1 MSSLS
6 TLEEYQSIAD
16 ELVFPKGA
24 YIDSKFRSASNGDEF
39 ESVNPSNGKVLASI
53 TACGQEE
60 VDHAVLKAREAFEDG
75 RWSRMHP
82 SERKQIL
89 IKLCKLI
96 KRNQKELAVLES
108 LESGKPIAEIESID
122 IPESIHCIQWH
133 AEAIDKIYDQIAPS
147 GDDAVA
153 MIVREPIGVVA
164 CVLPWNFPIMM
175 MAWKLAPALGAGNS
189 LIIKPAE
196 ETSMTA
202 LCLAELA
209 TEAGVPPGVLN
220 VVPGLGETTGK
231 LIGLHPDIDMVSF
244 TGSTE
249 VGKYFLEYSAKS
261 NLKKIVLE
269 CGGKNPCVVM
279 EDAEDLDVVAQH
291 VTNAVFWNMGE
302 NCSSN
307 SRLIV
312 HNAISDDLI
321 ERILHRLRDWR
332 TGTPLDPANRLGAI
346 VSEKQYKQILKYIE
360 IGKKEG
366 AEIIAGGNA
375 IELDGGYFIEPTIF
389 KNVTPE
395 MTIAREEIFGPVLA
409 IITVNGDDQAV
420 EIANDTNYGLAASVF
435 TSNLKRAHRM
445 ARSIRAGT
453 VTVNCFGEGDITTPF
468 GGYKQSGFGGRD
480 NSIHA
485 HDQYTEMKTIWLDIS
500 DQVVNSSIE

>member
-6 TLEEYQSIAD
+6 TLEEYQAIAD
-16 ELVFPKGA
+16 ELALPKSA
-24 YIDSKFRSASNGDEF
+24 YINNKFCTAKSGETFD
-39 ESVNPSNGKVLASI
+39 SVNPANGKVLASI
-53 TACGQEE
+53 TACGQAEI
-60 VDHAVLKAREAFEDG
+60 DQAVLKARESFEDG
-75 RWSRMHP
+75 RWSKMHP
-82 SERKQIL
+82 TERKQVL

-96 KRNQKELAVLES
+96 SRNSKELAVMES
-108 LESGKPIAEIESID
+108 LESGKPIAEIETID
-122 IPESIHCIQWH
+122 IPETIHCIQWH
-133 AEAIDKIYDQIAPS
+133 AEAIDKMYDQVAPS

-153 MIVREPIGVVA
+153 LVVREPIGVVA
-164 CVLPWNFPIMM
+164 CVLPWNFPLMM
-175 MAWKLAPALGAGNS
+175 VAWKLAPALGAGNS

-202 LCLAELA
+202 LRLAELA
-209 TEAGVPPGVLN
+209 AEAGVPAGVLN
-220 VVPGLGETTGK
+220 VVTGLGETAGK
-231 LIGLHPDIDMVSF
+231 ALGIHPDVDMVSF

-249 VGKYFLEYSAKS
+249 VGKYFLEYSAQS
-261 NLKKIVLE
+261 NMKKIVLE

-312 HNAISDDLI
+312 HENIVDALI
-321 ERILHRLRDWR
+321 ERIQHRLKDWR
-332 TGTPLDPANRLGAI
+332 TGTPLDPSNRLGAI

-366 AEIIAGGNA
+366 ADLIAGGNA

-389 KNVTPE
+389 NNVTSD
-395 MTIAREEIFGPVLA
+395 MTIAREEIFGPVLS
-409 IITVNGDDQAV
+409 IITINGEDQAV
-420 EIANDTNYGLAASVF
+420 AVANDTDYGLAASVF

-445 ARSIRAGT
+445 AKAIRAGT

-468 GGYKQSGFGGRD
+468 GGFKQSGFGGRD
-480 NSIHA
+480 NSLHA
-485 HDQYTEMKTIWLDIS
+485 HDQYTELKTIWIDIS
-500 DQVVNSSIE
+500 DQAVDSSIE

>member
-6 TLEEYQSIAD
+6 TLEEYQSIAED
-16 ELVFPKGA
+16 LALPKSA
-24 YIDSKFRSASNGDEF
+24 YINSKFKTAANGDTF
-39 ESVNPSNGKVLASI
+39 DSINPANGKVLASI
-53 TACGQEE
+53 AACGQEE
-60 VDHAVLKAREAFEDG
+60 IDYAVLKAREAFEDG
-75 RWSRMHP
+75 RWSKMHP
-82 SERKQIL
+82 SDRKQVL

-96 KRNQKELAVLES
+96 KRNAKELAVMES
-108 LESGKPIAEIESID
+108 LESGKPIAEIETID
-122 IPESIHCIQWH
+122 IPETIHCIQWH
-133 AEAIDKIYDQIAPS
+133 AEAIDKIYDQVAPS

-153 MIVREPIGVVA
+153 MIVREPVGVVG
-164 CVLPWNFPIMM
+164 CVLPWNFPLMM
-175 MAWKLAPALGAGNS
+175 VAWKLAPALGAGNS

-202 LCLAELA
+202 LRLAELA
-209 TEAGVPPGVLN
+209 TEAGVPSGVLN
-220 VVPGLGETTGK
+220 VITGLGETTGK
-231 LIGLHPDIDMVSF
+231 AIGLHPDIDMVSF

-249 VGKYFLEYSAKS
+249 VGKYFLEYSAQS
-261 NLKKIVLE
+261 NMKKIVLE

-279 EDAEDLDVVAQH
+279 DDAEDLDVVAQH

-312 HNAISDDLI
+312 HQDIADQLI
-321 ERILHRLRDWR
+321 EKVLFRLKDWR
-332 TGTPLDPANRLGAI
+332 TGTPLDPSNRLGAI
-346 VSEKQYKQILKYIE
+346 VSERQYKQILKYIE

-366 AEIIAGGNA
+366 GELIAGGKA

-389 KNVTPE
+389 RNVTPE

-409 IITVNGDDQAV
+409 IITVSDENQALQV
-420 EIANDTNYGLAASVF
+420 ANDTTYGLAASVF

-445 ARSIRAGT
+445 ARAVKAGT

-485 HDQYTEMKTIWLDIS
+485 HDQYTEMKTIWIDVSDQSIS
-500 DQVVNSSIE
+500 DSID